1 MNTDIYISF
10 NKGMWKASFTS
21 VLSIKKKPPL
31 RNFEF
36 VNLEGLLHS
45 GVTIAV
51 VGSSSYEGNFR
62 SATSGP
68 FKEGWDIMKDNKDS
82 FVESRQEGVT
92 NMINNEKFS
101 FFDSLTAMSAMEEY
115 QSCQVSP
122 IPTR

>member
-62 SATSGP
+62 SATTGP
-68 FKEGWDIMKDNKDS
+68 FKDGWEVMKDNEYS
-82 FVESRQEGVT
+82 FVESRKEA
-92 NMINNEKFS
+92 INKMMMDEKFS
-101 FFDSLTAMSAMEEY
+101 FFDSLTSMSGTEEY

-122 IPTR
+122 IPTK